1 MARIRILDAAL
12 ADQIAAGE
20 VIERP
25 ASVVKELLENALD
38 AGARSVNVEIREGGS
53 ELIRV
58 SDDGLGMDRE
68 DAALCVLRHATSK
81 IRAQADLEAIATLGF
96 RGEAL
101 PSIASVARFRLV
113 TRTAEA
119 VEGIELVLEGGGA
132 PHMSPVGA
140 PKGTTIEVRDL
151 FFNVPA
157 RRKFLKSKATES
169 AQIGEAC
176 LRVALLDH
184 GLRLNLVR
192 DGRRVAEYLPATDW
206 SERAAHVLSGKRVRI
221 EDEHGGVRVRAVLGA
236 PEDSRSGAG
245 SLHMFVNGRPVRE
258 RSLARSVA
266 FAYGSVMPPG
276 RYPLGMVH
284 VEVPAHEV
292 DVNVH
297 PQKSEVRF
305 QRGREVLDAITRVL
319 AKGLGTSAWK
329 GPAARPA
336 SYWHQRLPEGP
347 TDATRLADRER
358 DAARLERA
366 GRDPAAAG
374 AGVLPADD
382 PWGLTPSPLPTSPV
396 PLEPGAPSVAA
407 SPHWPVVAAPAE
419 ARQPN
424 LPYAPASALIDALP
438 ELAGA
443 SRASYAALDL
453 AQGTQPAAHNGH
465 SARYRALAQSRN
477 LFIVAEGERGLLV
490 FDQHAAD
497 ERVHYHRLRQQ
508 YAQRSVRT
516 QRLLLPERVELSER
530 EASVIES
537 HAEDIARAGLE
548 VSLLGAR
555 SAAIQAVP
563 ALLRRAPPARLLHD
577 LLAELLRS
585 GDRAFGDA
593 LDMALATMACH
604 GSIRAGDPLSLPECQ
619 ALLDNLGSIEEFAG
633 HCPHGRPIVFE
644 IPFDE
649 LTRKVGR

>member
-38 AGARSVNVEIREGGS
+38 AGARSIHVEVREGGS

-58 SDDGLGMDRE
+58 SDDGTGMDRE

-81 IRAQADLEAIATLGF
+81 IRTQADLEAIASLGF

-113 TRTAEA
+113 TRTAELVEA
-119 VEGIELVLEGGGA
+119 TELVVEGGA
-132 PHMSPVGA
+132 AARVSPVGA
-140 PKGTTIEVRDL
+140 PQGTSVEVRDL

-176 LRVALLDH
+176 LRVALLDP
-184 GLRLNLVR
+184 GLRLTLTR
-192 DGRRVAEYLPATDW
+192 DGRRAAEYLPVADW
-206 SERAAHVLSGKRVRI
+206 SERAAHVISGKRVRV
-221 EDEHGGVRVRAVLGA
+221 EGEHAGVRVRAMLGA

-276 RYPLGMVH
+276 RYPLGLVH
-284 VEVPAHEV
+284 IELPAHEV

-297 PQKSEVRF
+297 PQKAEVRF
-305 QRGREVLDAITRVL
+305 ERGREVHEAITRVL
-319 AKGLGTSAWK
+319 AKGLGTSAWR

-336 SYWHQRLPEGP
+336 SYWSERLALGP
-347 TDATRLADRER
+347 SHEQSRLADEQ
-358 DAARLERA
+358 RA
-366 GRDPAAAG
+366 LGS
-374 AGVLPADD
+374 DD
-382 PWGLTPSPLPTSPV
+382 PWGLTPTPQLDAAELGPAPALALGRGPGAWAADAARERQPGLPYVPPAPNLAAADAPSFGSSPGSPAPNLRVAPEPASSPLAPT
-396 PLEPGAPSVAA
+396 
-407 SPHWPVVAAPAE
+407 
-419 ARQPN
+419 
-424 LPYAPASALIDALP
+424 
-438 ELAGA
+438 
-443 SRASYAALDL
+443 
-453 AQGTQPAAHNGH
+453 TQPLPR
-465 SARYRALAQSRN
+465 ARYRALAQSRN
-477 LFIVAEGERGLLV
+477 LFIVAESERGLCV
-490 FDQHAAD
+490 IDQHAAD

-508 YAQRSVRT
+508 YAEQRVRT

-530 EASVIES
+530 EALLIES
-537 HAEDIARAGLE
+537 HSEEIVRAGLE
-548 VSLLGAR
+548 VALLGAR
-555 SAAIQAVP
+555 SAAIHAVP
-563 ALLRRAPPARLLHD
+563 ALLRRAPPERLLRD

-585 GDRAFGDA
+585 GERAFGDA

-604 GSIRAGDPLSLPECQ
+604 GSIRAGDPLALQECQ
-619 ALLDNLGSIEEFAG
+619 ALLDSLGSIEDFGG

-649 LTRKVGR
+649 LARKVGR